1 MLPQEKYYLKVAKA
15 SDLKS
20 PKERILYRAFEIM
33 PGVLAWLTLGSV
45 IFLSWAKPVWIALF
59 IITFDVYWL
68 LKTIYLSVYLR
79 ASYRRMK
86 KHLTIDWLEKLE
98 DLQASAVRAR
108 DSFGR
113 PNGLP
118 ARQAGLPQN
127 DRAAKDWQDIYH
139 LIVLPRYKEPL
150 AVVGATF
157 QAIVNSTYPKDRMI
171 VVLATEERTIESGQK
186 VAQAIKK
193 EFADKFYRFLIT
205 VHPQDIVGELAGKGS
220 NTTWAARQVKKGII
234 DPLKIPYQNII
245 VSCFDIDTQV
255 FPQYFSCLTYHYLT
269 AKKPTRSS
277 YQPIPIYNNNIW
289 QAPCISRV
297 VATSGTFWQMMQ
309 QQRPERLSTF
319 SSQSISFKALVD
331 VDFWPTNMVSE
342 DSRIFWQNLLFY
354 HGDYRTIP
362 LYYPVSMDANLAP
375 NFLKTAANIYRQ
387 QRRWGWGVENI
398 PFLFFG
404 FYKDA
409 RAKISKIPW
418 LKKLRWTWIQLEG
431 FWSWATNALLI
442 FLLGWLPLFL
452 GGQKFNITL
461 LSYNLPRIT
470 RTLMTIAM
478 IGLVGSAIYST
489 LLLPRRPKE
498 YRLLKALFKSLGMIV
513 QWLLL
518 PFTILLFGCLPGLDS
533 QTRLML
539 GKYMGF
545 WVTPKKREPNK
556 KAGK

>member
-1 MLPQEKYYLKVAKA
+1 MLPPEKYYLKVSKA
-15 SDLKS
+15 ADLKS
-20 PKERILYRAFEIM
+20 PKERRIYRVFEIL
-33 PGVLAWLTLGSV
+33 PGALAWITLLSV
-45 IFLSWAKPVWIALF
+45 IFLSWTKPVWIALF
-59 IITFDVYWL
+59 IIAFDVYWL
-68 LKTIYLSVYLR
+68 LKTVYLSLHLR

-86 KHLTIDWLEKLE
+86 KQMAVDWMERLRSLSLRSK
-98 DLQASAVRAR
+98 V
-108 DSFGR
+108 
-113 PNGLP
+113 
-118 ARQAGLPQN
+118 PQN
-127 DRAAKDWQDIYH
+127 KDWQDIYH
-139 LIVLPRYKEPL
+139 LIILPMYKESHQ
-150 AVVGATF
+150 VVRATF
-157 QAIVNSTYPKDRMI
+157 QAIVNSTYPKDKMI
-171 VVLATEERTIESGQK
+171 IVLATEERAGQTARE

-193 EFADKFYRFLIT
+193 EFADKFYKFLIT
-205 VHPQDIVGELAGKGS
+205 VHPQDIVGELAGKGANS
-220 NTTWAARQVKKGII
+220 TWAARQVKKQII

-255 FPQYFSCLTYHYLT
+255 YPQYFACLTYHYLT

-277 YQPIPIYNNNIW
+277 YQPIPVYNNNIW

-319 SSQSISFKALVD
+319 SSQSISWQALVE

-342 DSRIFWQNLLFY
+342 DSRIFWQNLLYY

-375 NFLKTAANIYRQ
+375 SFFKTAINIYKQ
-387 QRRWGWGVENI
+387 QRRWGWGVENV
-398 PFLFFG
+398 PFLLFG

-409 RAKISKIPW
+409 TSGQRKKISW
-418 LKKLRWTWIQLEG
+418 RKKFHWTWVQLEG

-461 LSYNLPRIT
+461 LSYNLPRLT
-470 RTLMTIAM
+470 RTLMNLAM

-489 LLLPRRPKE
+489 LLLPKRPKE
-498 YRLLKALFKSLGMIV
+498 YGLVKGCFKYLGMIV
-513 QWLLL
+513 QWILI
-518 PFTILLFGCLPGLDS
+518 PMTILIFGAVPGLEA

-545 WVTPKKREPNK
+545 WVTPKKRHPKEK
-556 KAGK
+556 